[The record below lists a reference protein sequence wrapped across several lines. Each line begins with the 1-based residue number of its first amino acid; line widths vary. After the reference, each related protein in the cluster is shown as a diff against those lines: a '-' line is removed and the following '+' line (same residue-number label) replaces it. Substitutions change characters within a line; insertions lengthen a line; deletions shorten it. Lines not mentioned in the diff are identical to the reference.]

1 MNLPEE
7 LPDPV
12 RLALERTPARLLVG
26 RHGPAY
32 PTATWLRLRAD
43 HAAARDA
50 VGDSIDLQRDLQQL
64 ISTFG
69 LYDVRTLATSR
80 QQYIGRPDFGRR
92 LDQPS
97 RELLTQQAPKDVDF
111 QVILGDGLSARAV
124 ISQVPELLPMLEV
137 GARAYGWTWGR
148 PVLVHQCR
156 VGVMNDIGD
165 AIRPEVLVLLVGERP
180 GLATA
185 ESLSAYMAFRPRAG
199 HTDADRNLV
208 SNIHANGVLV
218 ADAARR
224 VLAWAERMMVLKLSG
239 VAVKETAWPGGP
251 LFLNEI
257 T

>member
-50 VGDSIDLQRDLQQL
+50 VQDSIDLNRDLESL
-64 ISTFG
+64 VESLG
-69 LYDVRTLATSR
+69 LYEVRTRATNR
-80 QQYIGRPDFGRR
+80 HQYIGRPDLGRK
-92 LDQPS
+92 LDEPS
-97 RELLTQQAPKDVDF
+97 RELVARQATFAVDF
-111 QVILGDGLSARAV
+111 QVVLGDGLSARAV
-124 ISQVPELLPMLEV
+124 TCQVPELIPLLAD
-137 GARAYGWTWGR
+137 GALARGWKWGR
-148 PVLVHQCR
+148 PLLVHQCR

-165 AIRPEVLVLLVGERP
+165 IIKPEVLVLLVGERP

-208 SNIHANGVLV
+208 SNIHAAGVQV
-218 ADAARR
+218 PDAARR